1 MIRRCITAVS
11 FCVFTFGSVPAFAQ
25 CGGDFN
31 AWLKGAE
38 QEAKASGVGRRG
50 LSAIRNAKFDRKV
63 IRADRSQ
70 GVFAQSFL
78 KFSGRAV
85 SQHRLDHGRNNLK
98 KFRSTFD
105 RIEQTYGVPRAVIAA
120 FWGLETDY
128 GANQGSFNT
137 MNALATLA
145 HDCRRPD
152 LFRPQFIAA
161 ARLVDAGHL
170 RLEDMVGAWA
180 GELGQTQVLPSDY
193 LEKGVDFDGD
203 GRIDLKR
210 STPDALASSAKFIRA
225 LGWQTGQPWL
235 EEVTVSN
242 SVPWQEADLLIKH
255 PRNQWRKWGVTY
267 RDGSRLPNDRLPA
280 SLILPMGRNG
290 PAFLAYPNFDIYLE
304 WNKSLVYTT
313 TAAYFATRLD
323 GKPKVRAG
331 SATALPIESVKVL
344 QQKLANRGYDMGKID
359 GIIGIKTRAAVK
371 AEQLRLGMPPDS
383 YPDQRLLNR
392 L

>member
-1 MIRRCITAVS
+1 MHRRILFAIPFVAVS
-11 FCVFTFGSVPAFAQ
+11 VLSAPAFAQ

-38 QEAKASGVGRRG
+38 REAKAQGIGRRG
-50 LSAIRNAKFDRKV
+50 LSAIRNARYDKKV

-78 KFSGRAV
+78 KFSGRSV
-85 SQHRLDHGRNNLK
+85 SQHRLDHGRKNLK

-105 RIEQTYGVPRAVIAA
+105 RIERTYGVPRAVIAA

-137 MNALATLA
+137 MNALATLS
-145 HDCRRPD
+145 HDCRRPE

-161 ARLVDAGHL
+161 ARLVDEGHL

-225 LGWQTGQPWL
+225 LGWQSGQPWL
-235 EEVTVSN
+235 EEVRVSRN
-242 SVPWQEADLLIKH
+242 VPWQEADLAIRH
-255 PRNQWRKWGVTY
+255 TRSQWRKWGVTY
-267 RDGSRLPNDRLPA
+267 RDGSRLPNDRLA
-280 SLILPMGRNG
+280 AALVLPMGRNG

-323 GKPKVRAG
+323 GKPKVLAG
-331 SATALPIESVKVL
+331 TATALPIDTVKQL
-344 QQKLANRGYDMGKID
+344 QKKLAARGYDMGKID
-359 GIIGIKTRAAVK
+359 GIIGVKTRAAVK
-371 AEQLRLGMPPDS
+371 AEQLRLGLPADS
-383 YPDQRLLNR
+383 YPDERLMRML
-392 L
+392 